1 MEIPLVKPKD
11 VDGKPR
17 ACRAFT
23 LVELM
28 IVMAIMAIM
37 LGLTVSIGPNVIRSN
52 SMSSSL
58 SKVSSAVSLARSEA
72 VRSRKPTFF
81 VLAPTNSSDER
92 AFTSYA
98 ILQADSING
107 TNYTYVTRWQK
118 LPSGVLFSPS
128 ATATGNLFTNSTS
141 LPYPSGTNSR
151 VNLPSIKFGP
161 SGGLDEDTHPTV
173 ARIALQN
180 GVRST
185 TNAAPEFQGSY
196 VTNEIVVQR
205 LSGKVSIERAGGGP

>member
-1 MEIPLVKPKD
+1 MAIPPAQLKKVR
-11 VDGKPR
+11 GKP
-17 ACRAFT
+17 CGGLAFT

-37 LGLTVSIGPNVIRSN
+37 LGLTVAIGPNVIKSS

-58 SKVSSAVSLARSEA
+58 SKVASAVSLARSEA
-72 VRSRKPTFF
+72 VRARKPTFF

-107 TNYTYVTRWQK
+107 TNYTYITRWQK
-118 LPSGVLFSPS
+118 LPTGVLFSAGS
-128 ATATGNLFTNSTS
+128 GNTILTNATNFAYPAAGKGFAN
-141 LPYPSGTNSR
+141 LPYMQFS
-151 VNLPSIKFGP
+151 P
-161 SGGLDEDTHPTV
+161 SGGLDEDVHPTA

-180 GVRST
+180 GVRAN
-185 TNAAPEFQGSY
+185 TNVAPEFQGSY
-196 VTNEIVVQR
+196 ITNEVVVQR
-205 LSGKVSIERAGGGP
+205 LSGKVSIERAGGS